1 MTNYEEYLKSKL
13 KNSSFKKD
21 YEKEYQRIKLAYEMS
36 QLRKKRKMSQIQLAK
51 KIGTTQSVV
60 ARMEAGKQNFSIDT
74 LSKVANA
81 LNCEVKVG
89 FTNQLC

>member
-1 MTNYEEYLKSKL
+1 MTNYEEYLQSKL
-13 KNSSFKKD
+13 KNPSFRKE

-36 QLRKKRKMSQIQLAK
+36 QLRKKKKMSQSELAK

-74 LSKVANA
+74 LSRVANA
-81 LNCEVKVG
+81 LNCEVKIG
-89 FTNQLC
+89 FAN